1 MFDDVQTFGVGMDM
15 LVIDLAPLIA
25 LGLKRYCQEGHE
37 YG

>member
-25 LGLKRYCQEGHE
+25 LGPERYCQEGLEH
-37 YG
+37 G